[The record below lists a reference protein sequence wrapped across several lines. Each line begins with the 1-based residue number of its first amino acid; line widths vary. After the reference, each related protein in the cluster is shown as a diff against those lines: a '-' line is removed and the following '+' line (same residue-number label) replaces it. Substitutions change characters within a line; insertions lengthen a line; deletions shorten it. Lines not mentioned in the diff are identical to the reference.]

1 MTPQREP
8 EVANLEAER
17 QLLGRLLLDNDYYW
31 TVAPVI
37 SPEHFAT
44 RVHADIFEKMGELIR
59 AEKPANPVT
68 LKQFI
73 SYDINHQPPQRY
85 LLALTSDATS
95 IVNLMDYAQTI
106 VGLSVRRDIITGA
119 QTIMESAAQL
129 EISVPVE
136 KVLEQADLTF
146 AHVRQS
152 LPESPRDTT
161 SIQAVGEESL
171 ARLVELTQS
180 KINPHPSLGI
190 KGVTG
195 LIGNL
200 TPGCVYVLAGRPGS
214 GKTAAAVAAARSILR
229 QKAPSG
235 EPFGVAFFTLEVTK
249 YDLWNRF
256 ISAEMALSRT
266 PVFYMQLK
274 RGTVSPAVLK
284 SIEYFSN
291 AFSRFPLSIFDKS
304 GVTVAEIFVK
314 ARALKRELEEKGQS
328 LNVLV
333 VDYLQIIKP
342 TGRYAG
348 NKVAEISEISSSLL
362 QLAKDLNVA
371 VIAVSQLSRKVEERP
386 DKRPQM
392 SDLRESGQI
401 EQDAN
406 SIIFLYRP
414 AYYDRQNTENASPS
428 ELEMFQ
434 AREHDLHYIV
444 SKARDGLT
452 GEVIAHCDIG
462 KNHII
467 DKRR

>member
-1 MTPQREP
+1 MTPPREP

-17 QLLGRLLLDNDYYW
+17 QLIGRLLLDNDYYW

-37 SPEHFAT
+37 APEHFAT
-44 RVHADIFEKMGELIR
+44 RVHADIFEKMGELIKSG
-59 AEKPANPVT
+59 KPANPVT
-68 LKQFI
+68 LKPFI
-73 SYDINHQPPQRY
+73 TYDINHQPPQRY
-85 LLALTSDATS
+85 LIALTSDATS
-95 IVNLMDYAQTI
+95 IVNLRDYAESI
-106 VGLSVRRDIITGA
+106 VSLSVRRDIIAGA
-119 QTIMESAAQL
+119 QTVMEAAAHMDV
-129 EISVPVE
+129 SVPVE

-152 LPESPRDTT
+152 LPESPQDAT
-161 SIQAVGEESL
+161 SIAAVSDESM
-171 ARLVELTQS
+171 ARLIALTKN
-180 KINPHPSLGI
+180 KISPYPSIGI

-195 LIGNL
+195 LIGAL

-214 GKTAAAVAAARSILR
+214 GKTAAAVSAARSIIR
-229 QKAPSG
+229 QNAPSG
-235 EPFGVAFFTLEVTK
+235 EPFGVAFFTLEITK

-256 ISAEMALSRT
+256 VSAEMALSQT

-274 RGTVSPAVLK
+274 RGTVSPPVLK
-284 SIEYFSN
+284 SVEYFSN
-291 AFSRFPLSIFDKS
+291 ALKRFPLSIFDKS

-314 ARALKRELEEKGQS
+314 ARALKRELEEQGRT
-328 LNVLV
+328 LDVLV

-371 VIAVSQLSRKVEERP
+371 VIAVSQLSRRVEERP

-414 AYYDRQNTENASPS
+414 SYYDRQNTENAAPH
-428 ELEMFQ
+428 ELELFQ
-434 AREHDLHYIV
+434 ARENDLHYLIA
-444 SKARDGLT
+444 KARDGLT

-462 KNHII
+462 KNHIT